1 MGIVS
6 GLVNKPNQS
15 AREIVDE
22 MMTDAVRVL
31 ASAGNYLHGG
41 VDSND
46 GGIGSSFGPAPTLVT
61 PAAIA
66 KL

>member
-1 MGIVS
+1 MLSYRPMGIVS

-15 AREIVDE
+15 AAEIIEE

-31 ASAGNYLHGG
+31 ASAGQFLQP
-41 VDSND
+41 V
-46 GGIGSSFGPAPTLVT
+46 P
-61 PAAIA
+61 